1 MSTLETDSK
10 FILYSTLNG
19 AITILI
25 LTVVILII
33 QILSLVIHWK
43 SNYRCPCFRLFITS
57 VLMSTFISN
66 LICFTCN
73 IILMFIIYQGVE
85 SQTVFAIY
93 HTNKVMT
100 VGAEFVCILHIFLI
114 SFQRYI
120 AVVYPFK
127 INRLWVLC
135 KGTYVC
141 SIIWGVTLIIFI
153 GLSILEFY
161 TSTNILRLTKTVQ
174 GYTILV
180 IILIMTYYYTRIIHT
195 LVKRYRNQNLKT
207 SSTNLRAVFISI
219 ALGVAFALSF
229 GPKAIESIIWQDLV
243 LTWTIYLYI
252 ISYSYDSLLII
263 GKFIYEKSYLKENRS
278 NNSIKSDNLKISV
291 LKSSDESK

>member
-1 MSTLETDSK
+1 MTSLQTDTK

-25 LTVVILII
+25 LTVLILII
-33 QILSLVIHWK
+33 QIISLVIHWK
-43 SNYRCPCFRLFITS
+43 SSYRCPCFRLFITS

-73 IILMFIIYQGVE
+73 ILLMFIIYQEVHNE
-85 SQTVFAIY
+85 TMYAVYLI
-93 HTNKVMT
+93 NKMMT
-100 VGAEFVCILHIFLI
+100 VGAEFVCIIHIYLI

-127 INRLWVLC
+127 ISHLWVLC

-141 SIIWGVTLIIFI
+141 SAVWGVTLFLFA
-153 GLSILEFY
+153 GLSTLEFY
-161 TSTNILRLTKTVQ
+161 TSTNILRLTKKVQ
-174 GYTILV
+174 GYMILILILV
-180 IILIMTYYYTRIIHT
+180 IVYYYARIIYV
-195 LVKRYRNQNLKT
+195 LVKRYRNKNLKT

-219 ALGVAFALSF
+219 ALGVAFVLSF
-229 GPKAIESIIWQDLV
+229 GPKAIEFIIWQDIV

-263 GKFIYEKSYLKENRS
+263 GKY
-278 NNSIKSDNLKISV
+278 
-291 LKSSDESK
+291 